1 MNMPQL
7 FLARAAEC
15 EAVAKTAREPDTKEL
30 WIRMAQRWHRC
41 AEVEKRENLLAAQHK
56 SDRYRKLPPGWSRH

>member
-15 EAVAKTAREPDTKEL
+15 EAMAQAVQEPDTKEL
-30 WIRMAQRWHRC
+30 WARMAERWHRC
-41 AEVEKRENLLAAQHK
+41 AEVEQRESLIAAQHQ
-56 SDRYRKLPPGWSRH
+56 SDRHRKLPPGWSRH